1 VKKIS
6 ASKRLFDFNVEGNK
20 RYWLHPPTVAVATY
34 GEAGI
39 AIDRFEGTI
48 VGQQLEE
55 VTE

>member
-1 VKKIS
+1 M
-6 ASKRLFDFNVEGNK
+6 ARLTVPGELTPPQFEDEK
-20 RYWLHPPTVAVATY
+20 RYWLHPPTSSY

-39 AIDRFEGTI
+39 AIDRFDGSI